1 MPSQDPQNTSARKK
15 TTPGEQPDG
24 TTGPTQRRITLSLP
38 VPRRVSLT
46 GATAVT
52 GSSALAGAIA
62 SGQAPTE
69 PVHVYSLV
77 ALSIATMAYDIAR
90 KSLRLRGA

>member
-1 MPSQDPQNTSARKK
+1 MPSQDPQNTSARNK

-24 TTGPTQRRITLSLP
+24 TGPIQRRITLSVP

-62 SGQAPTE
+62 SGHAPTE
-69 PVHVYSLV
+69 PVYVYSLV

>member
-1 MPSQDPQNTSARKK
+1 MPSQDPHKKPARKK

-24 TTGPTQRRITLSLP
+24 TGPTQRRISLSVP
-38 VPRRVSLT
+38 VPHRVSLT

-62 SGQAPTE
+62 SGHAPTE
-69 PVHVYSLV
+69 PVYVYSFI
-77 ALSIATMAYDIAR
+77 ALSIATMANDIAR

>member
-1 MPSQDPQNTSARKK
+1 M
-15 TTPGEQPDG
+15 
-24 TTGPTQRRITLSLP
+24 
-38 VPRRVSLT
+38 
-46 GATAVT
+46 T

-62 SGQAPTE
+62 SGHAPTE
-69 PVHVYSLV
+69 PVYVYSLF